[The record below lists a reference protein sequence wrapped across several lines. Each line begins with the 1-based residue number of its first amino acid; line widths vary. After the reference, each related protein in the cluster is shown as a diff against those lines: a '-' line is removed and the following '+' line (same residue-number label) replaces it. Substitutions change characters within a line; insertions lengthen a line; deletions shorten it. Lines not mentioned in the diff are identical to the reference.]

1 MAEQM
6 PFGVSAAFAGN
17 SEQRCPCVLLLDT
30 SGSMGEVVADSGRDL
45 GYTIQQD
52 GQTYRAVSG
61 GTTRID
67 LLNAGLR
74 AYHTDLIQDSMASLR
89 VEVSVITFGGTV
101 QTVTPFVTAHDFTP
115 PTLTASGDTPM
126 GAAIFQAIDAVTERK
141 RIYKQ
146 NGIEYLRPWIILIT
160 DGEPT
165 DAWKPAAARVKEGES
180 EAKREFTFFTLG
192 VARANFDVLERIG
205 TRPPKHLD
213 ETKFRELFEWL
224 SNSQKRASQSKP
236 GQEEKV
242 QLPPTKTWETP

>member
-6 PFGVSAAFAGN
+6 PFGVSAGFAGN

-74 AYHTDLIQDSMASLR
+74 AYHTDLMQDSMASLR

-115 PTLTASGDTPM
+115 PTLTPSGDTPM

-141 RIYKQ
+141 RLYKQ

-165 DAWKPAAARVKEGES
+165 DAWNPAAARVKEGE
-180 EAKREFTFFTLG
+180 AKKEFAFFTLG
-192 VARANFDVLERIG
+192 VAGANFDVLERVG
-205 TRPPKHLD
+205 SRQPKHLN
-213 ETKFRELFEWL
+213 ESKFTELFQWL
-224 SNSQKRASQSKP
+224 SSSQKRMSESKP
-236 GQEEKV
+236 GQEEQV
-242 QLPPTKTWETP
+242 QFPSTKGWETL